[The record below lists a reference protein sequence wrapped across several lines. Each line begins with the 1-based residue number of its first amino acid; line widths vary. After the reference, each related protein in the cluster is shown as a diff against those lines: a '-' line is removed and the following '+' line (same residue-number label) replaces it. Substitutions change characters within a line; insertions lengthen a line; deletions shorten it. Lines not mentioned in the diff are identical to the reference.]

1 MFKKPFSLQEDFDDV
16 LKFQGFTPAKKNVI
30 GQWWEGAR
38 AYCIKP
44 AGAKKIVSW
53 ISKNGAMP
61 ADWCLNNGICNVDF
75 DLDNKVTF
83 SKKNFSFT
91 KDYK

>member
-1 MFKKPFSLQEDFDDV
+1 MFKKHFSIGKNFKDV
-16 LKFQGFTPAKKNVI
+16 IKFEGFRPSKPMNV

-38 AYCIKP
+38 AYCITP
-44 AGAKKIVSW
+44 AGAKKIVRW
-53 ISKNGAMP
+53 IDKNGAMP

-83 SKKNFSFT
+83 SKKDFSFT